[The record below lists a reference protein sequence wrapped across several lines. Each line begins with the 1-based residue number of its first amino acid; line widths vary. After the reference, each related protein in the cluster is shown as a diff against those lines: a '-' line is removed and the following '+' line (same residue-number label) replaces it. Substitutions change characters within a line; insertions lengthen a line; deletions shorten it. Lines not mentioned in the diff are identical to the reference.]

1 MSGVHWAQHRRSP
14 LVITGLLITGRRV
27 TAISTTTSPYLRPDN
42 DASRIARRP
51 RDEMRGERARA
62 SGVARQS
69 MPPKDKTPVSDAP
82 SGGIRQTPARG
93 VSEPVGE
100 RSYLMTRAFNKQFAN
115 KSVRESV
122 DAKTSTRHPER
133 RDLIAS
139 EPSAGRQERPGVQVE
154 QTEEERVDH
163 VNRTCKRGSLDR
175 CAAPYIFSLMLR
187 NVATFGFMI
196 ADHNEPGNPGGY
208 TAPGC
213 VLASPSWPSYPG
225 NVAGIIE
232 DYVFNWTRDAA
243 ITMSAVLSQA
253 PAQISVAGAS
263 DLLASYVT
271 FASTCQASGDIGQAH
286 YTPEGASTGSAD
298 ESDGPA
304 LRILTILQGFA
315 GLDGPTQTVARNVIA
330 ADLSYLLDN
339 DRFRNPTF
347 NLWEDTFGQSI
358 FARSVQLAALNQVI
372 NLGPGL
378 GIAVPPTAQAA
389 ATWLGQQLPL
399 HWSGAP
405 DNYYVGVLDAS
416 RGGGD
421 PPAPYDPS
429 IDPIL
434 SCIYGAGIPPY
445 DPRLLS
451 TAAQVRAQWTEP
463 APAAYPINAADAGI
477 GIGPC
482 IGRYNGDEYN
492 GDSLTSNTGHP
503 WVVCTCG
510 FAQLYYELAAAINK
524 GTPVPTDPLA
534 ATFLSQIGVSLTSTA
549 GDAVAKLQAAGDK
562 MLQAVLYHS
571 NRYELSEQ
579 FDQSSGYEISVSNLT
594 WSYAA
599 FLSAVAAR

>member
-1 MSGVHWAQHRRSP
+1 MS
-14 LVITGLLITGRRV
+14 TGPASV
-27 TAISTTTSPYLRPDN
+27 NPST
-42 DASRIARRP
+42 
-51 RDEMRGERARA
+51 
-62 SGVARQS
+62 V
-69 MPPKDKTPVSDAP
+69 
-82 SGGIRQTPARG
+82 
-93 VSEPVGE
+93 
-100 RSYLMTRAFNKQFAN
+100 
-115 KSVRESV
+115 
-122 DAKTSTRHPER
+122 
-133 RDLIAS
+133 
-139 EPSAGRQERPGVQVE
+139 
-154 QTEEERVDH
+154 
-163 VNRTCKRGSLDR
+163 
-175 CAAPYIFSLMLR
+175 APYMFSLMLR
-187 NVATFGFMI
+187 NIATDGFQI
-196 ADHNEPGNPGGY
+196 ADHNEPGGY

-225 NVAGIIE
+225 NVAPIIE

-243 ITMSAVLSQA
+243 ITMSVVLNQA
-253 PAQISVAGAS
+253 PAEIPAAGAAG
-263 DLLASYVT
+263 LLASYVN
-271 FASTCQASGDIGQAH
+271 FASTCQASGGDIGQAH

-315 GLDGPTQTVARNVIA
+315 GLDGPTQAVAGNVIA
-330 ADLSYLLDN
+330 ADLAYLLDN
-339 DRFRNPTF
+339 NHYQNPTW

-358 FARSVQLAALNQVI
+358 FARSVQLAALNRVI

-378 GIAVPPTAQAA
+378 GIPVPPAAQAA
-389 ATWLGQQLPL
+389 ATWLEQQLPL

-405 DNYYVGVLDAS
+405 GNYYVGVLDAS

-421 PPAPYDPS
+421 PSAPYDPS

-434 SCIYGAGIPPY
+434 ACIYGAGIPPY
-445 DPRLLS
+445 DPQLLS

-463 APAAYPINAADAGI
+463 APTAYPINTADASI

-482 IGRYNGDEYN
+482 IGRYNGDEYS
-492 GDSLTSNTGHP
+492 GWSLTSNTGHP

-510 FAQLYYELAAAINK
+510 FAQLYYELAAAISN
-524 GTPVPTDPLA
+524 GTPVPADPLA
-534 ATFLSQIGVSLTSTA
+534 TTFLSQVNLSPASTA
-549 GDAVAKLQAAGDK
+549 GDAASALQAAGDK

-599 FLSAVAAR
+599 FLSAVAARVS

>member
-1 MSGVHWAQHRRSP
+1 M
-14 LVITGLLITGRRV
+14 
-27 TAISTTTSPYLRPDN
+27 
-42 DASRIARRP
+42 
-51 RDEMRGERARA
+51 
-62 SGVARQS
+62 
-69 MPPKDKTPVSDAP
+69 
-82 SGGIRQTPARG
+82 
-93 VSEPVGE
+93 
-100 RSYLMTRAFNKQFAN
+100 
-115 KSVRESV
+115 
-122 DAKTSTRHPER
+122 
-133 RDLIAS
+133 
-139 EPSAGRQERPGVQVE
+139 
-154 QTEEERVDH
+154 
-163 VNRTCKRGSLDR
+163 
-175 CAAPYIFSLMLR
+175 
-187 NVATFGFMI
+187 
-196 ADHNEPGNPGGY
+196 
-208 TAPGC
+208 
-213 VLASPSWPSYPG
+213 
-225 NVAGIIE
+225 
-232 DYVFNWTRDAA
+232 
-243 ITMSAVLSQA
+243 
-253 PAQISVAGAS
+253 
-263 DLLASYVT
+263 ASYVN
-271 FASTCQASGDIGQAH
+271 FASTCQASGGDIGQAH

-315 GLDGPTQTVARNVIA
+315 GLDGPTQAVARNVIA
-330 ADLSYLLDN
+330 ADLAYLLDN
-339 DRFRNPTF
+339 NRYQNPTD

-378 GIAVPPTAQAA
+378 GIPVPPTAQAA

-405 DNYYVGVLDAS
+405 HNYYVGVLDAS

-421 PPAPYDPS
+421 PPAQYDPS

-434 SCIYGAGIPPY
+434 ACIYGAGIPPN

-463 APAAYPINAADAGI
+463 APSAYPINRADASI

-482 IGRYNGDEYN
+482 IGRYNGDEYS
-492 GDSLTSNTGHP
+492 GWSLTSNTGHP

-510 FAQLYYELAAAINK
+510 FAQLYYELATAINN

-534 ATFLSQIGVSLTSTA
+534 TAFLSQISVSSTSTA
-549 GDAVAKLQAAGDK
+549 ADAASALQAAGDK

-579 FDQSSGYEISVSNLT
+579 FDQSSGDEISVSNLT

-599 FLSAVAAR
+599 FLSALAAR